1 MIRCAKFLIPAL
13 LTVLLTLSIS
23 SSFAQD
29 AADPLAGTTPEMLGS
44 ISPSAADGQTLVFM
58 RITMEPGAS
67 IPPHSHPGAVVL
79 VVQSGLFGT
88 EFVEGEGQIVRFG
101 QEGNETL
108 VAGSETT
115 MSAGDSLSYEGAV
128 HTMRNDGP
136 EPLVLLVS
144 GLLDPAQPGFL
155 FR

>member
-1 MIRCAKFLIPAL
+1 MIRFDKFLLPAL
-13 LTVLLTLSIS
+13 LAVLLTLSIGS
-23 SSFAQD
+23 SLAQD

-44 ISPSAADGQTLVFM
+44 ISPSAAAGQTLLFM

-67 IPPHSHPGAVVL
+67 IPAHGHPGAVVL

-101 QEGNETL
+101 SEGGEAIS
-108 VAGSETT
+108 VGSETT
-115 MSAGDSLSYEGAV
+115 LSAGDSLSYENAV

-144 GLLDPAQPGFL
+144 GLLDSEQPGFL
-155 FR
+155 FH